1 MLPDA
6 RQVVLSECGHV
17 PQVELP
23 ERANGLIRE
32 QVESGRS
39 SPAAPSRAGLG
50 ASCAAP
56 SLSGPPPPGGERR
69 SDPTQRIGS
78 AADGR

>member
-1 MLPDA
+1 
-6 RQVVLSECGHV
+6 VLNECGHV

-39 SPAAPSRAGLG
+39 QAPRDPARARSTLRRAVAERAGR
-50 ASCAAP
+50 A
-56 SLSGPPPPGGERR
+56 RR
-69 SDPTQRIGS
+69 RV
-78 AADGR
+78 AL